1 MEIVRISQATG
12 KTNRRNS
19 PAAVFSRVSSGGMKL
34 ASSLGSIKLVLEGRE
49 IYRYRDRTITVE
61 AGQMLLVRPD
71 MELSCEV
78 DAQHPTRGLCLYVDE
93 DRSRAISAPYV
104 RTRAPAAYL
113 KTALEL
119 CDLSES
125 NSLSGA
131 DCREGL
137 GVLQDHGVSIAGVMS
152 GHFLRLGLERELARS
167 ALLSRLELARA
178 FLEDCVEEGLD
189 IDRLCRE
196 TGMSKFHFIRS
207 FKEAYGISPKRYWTS
222 TRLLAA
228 MDAARQTSEPLEDI
242 AQRLGYAD
250 RSSFAR
256 AFRRH
261 IGQPP
266 AQYLREQ
273 PRLH

>member
-1 MEIVRISQATG
+1 MEIVRISEATG

-34 ASSLGSIKLVLEGRE
+34 ASSLGSIKLVLQGRE
-49 IYRYRDRTITVE
+49 VYRHRDQQITVE
-61 AGQMLLVRPD
+61 AGQMLLVRPG

-78 DAQHPTRGLCLYVDE
+78 DAAHPTRGLCLYVDE
-93 DRSRAISAPYV
+93 NKSRAISAPYV
-104 RTRAPAAYL
+104 RTRASTAYM

-119 CDLSES
+119 CDLSDRGG
-125 NSLSGA
+125 LSGA
-131 DCREGL
+131 ARHDGL
-137 GVLQDHGVSIAGVMS
+137 DALQDQGVSIAGAMS
-152 GHFLRLGLERELARS
+152 EHFLRLGLERELARS

-178 FLEDCVEEGLD
+178 FLEDCVEARLD

-196 TGMSKFHFIRS
+196 TGMSKFHFMRS
-207 FKEAYGISPKRYWTS
+207 FKAAYGTSPKRYWTS

-228 MDAARQTSEPLEDI
+228 MDAAREISEPLEDV
-242 AQRLGYAD
+242 ALRLGYSD

-261 IGQPP
+261 IGRTP
-266 AQYLREQ
+266 AQFMRETSR
-273 PRLH
+273 PH

>member
-1 MEIVRISQATG
+1 MFQGVTVPEGSLLHLRYGAANVDADEFDGLLDFRVHRPTPVRPLMAPDEAAFLRWVKQHGRADVVRI
-12 KTNRRNS
+12 
-19 PAAVFSRVSSGGMKL
+19 
-34 ASSLGSIKLVLEGRE
+34 
-49 IYRYRDRTITVE
+49 
-61 AGQMLLVRPD
+61 
-71 MELSCEV
+71 
-78 DAQHPTRGLCLYVDE
+78 
-93 DRSRAISAPYV
+93 
-104 RTRAPAAYL
+104 
-113 KTALEL
+113 
-119 CDLSES
+119 
-125 NSLSGA
+125 
-131 DCREGL
+131 
-137 GVLQDHGVSIAGVMS
+137 
-152 GHFLRLGLERELARS
+152 
-167 ALLSRLELARA
+167 
-178 FLEDCVEEGLD
+178 LEDCVEESLD